1 MSALRLFYSV
11 LGSLFVRWT
20 FFVCTITSFVSR
32 WFRVLILQSVTRS
45 DRRFTLATGSPVG
58 TSPFCFSLPLRV
70 LLCCF
75 VRLWSDVPCFSSL
88 ALYPES
94 SPFFPLFAWIRSALS
109 IGGCRSLHLFCVFL
123 FVRPSWLFCCLCLS
137 CPLPFFHFL
146 HGVLCS
152 FLFLV
157 RGFSLPGISSLIL
170 LCLHTW
176 SLRVSFFLSWF
187 WPFPLGSSLSP
198 LCVLTVL
205 LVSTLGLSFAY
216 SFLVPLSSFLFLSL
230 SLCLV
235 FLVIS
240 CGFFLRFLL
249 CLFFGWVSSLVF
261 AISLLLTLAVSFHS
275 RSLFAC
281 PCSPVRSFS
290 RASYLFFPFGLF
302 SFLIQGF
309 LFASCCGSA
318 FCLPVAKFNVP
329 LFIVIGLVLFSFCY
343 LVRFPSLSA
352 GSESLGG
359 SSHS

>member
-1 MSALRLFYSV
+1 MFHVFPPWLCIRNLLPSFRFLPGFVPPSQLVGVVPFIFSAFFFSFGLPD
-11 LGSLFVRWT
+11 LFVV
-20 FFVCTITSFVSR
+20 FASPVLCHSSISSMGCFAVSFSWLGVFP
-32 WFRVLILQSVTRS
+32 FRV
-45 DRRFTLATGSPVG
+45 
-58 TSPFCFSLPLRV
+58 SLP
-70 LLCCF
+70 
-75 VRLWSDVPCFSSL
+75 SS
-88 ALYPES
+88 
-94 SPFFPLFAWIRSALS
+94 
-109 IGGCRSLHLFCVFL
+109 FCVSTL
-123 FVRPSWLFCCLCLS
+123 G
-137 CPLPFFHFL
+137 PL
-146 HGVLCS
+146 GVL
-152 FLFLV
+152 
-157 RGFSLPGISSLIL
+157 
-170 LCLHTW
+170 
-176 SLRVSFFLSWF
+176 FFLSWF
-187 WPFPLGSSLSP
+187 WPFPWGSSLSP

-249 CLFFGWVSSLVF
+249 CLFSRFCHSVVLPLRLTWFHSLSPFAFVPSVVYGVLPVVSFLTVP
-261 AISLLLTLAVSFHS
+261 ALCISLSLTLAVSFHS

-352 GSESLGG
+352 GSESLRG